1 MYGQPIITVSYLT
14 KNTALTAVQNTP
26 KPDMVIF
33 NGLIGPHE
41 QKILSGDGG

>member
-1 MYGQPIITVSYLT
+1 MYGQPSSTVYLSKYT
-14 KNTALTAVQNTP
+14 TLMVIQNAP